1 MFNKVLAGEVVSRK
15 RIFQIIGVVTIVNML
30 SRLFGFFR
38 EVVIGYHFG
47 TTSLA
52 DSVILAYTIPNFL
65 YMVLGGAVTTAYIS
79 IYNKITNQLHKQQFH
94 ETIFTY
100 LFTFT
105 SLLTVFL
112 LAFPDQTIRF
122 FFAGQHPSEIKTTS
136 ELFMFMAPSII
147 FLIFS
152 MWLSGILNVQNKF
165 YSSSLA
171 TLANNVG
178 FVVIAVILYP
188 LMNAYA
194 YGLGAV
200 LGAAIMFIIL
210 FYYVRKDGHVHF
222 RFRFAISEN
231 KYIFRMLKISLPI
244 LLGGAT
250 LQFYFFIHRMFASQ
264 LQDGYVAALNYAS
277 KLVQLPQT
285 ILMTAVTTVIY
296 PLLAKKAADKDYN
309 GISQIYFKGL
319 QMLVIFIVPIS
330 IFVYLYAQEIVKII
344 FEYGSFTSQSTKM
357 TAGMLKIFVIGMF
370 AHAANLFVTRFF
382 YALER
387 SMMPVVSGIVAVFG
401 VNVLIIVLFIKE
413 YGASAIAW
421 GTTIGSLFQFVVLSV
436 AAVFR
441 LGLKADI
448 RDTAM
453 KLFIFI
459 VILIIVMYTVQ
470 MIVNFN
476 HYVIHVG
483 AGFVIFLVVTYI
495 LLRQLG
501 LLDRNILKR

>member
-1 MFNKVLAGEVVSRK
+1 VSRK
-15 RIFQIIGVVTIVNML
+15 RIFQVIGVVTIINIL

-47 TTSLA
+47 TSSLA

-65 YMVLGGAVTTAYIS
+65 YMVLGGAITTAYIS
-79 IYNKITNQLHKQQFH
+79 IYNKITNDLHKQQFH
-94 ETIFTY
+94 EIIFTY

-105 SLLTVFL
+105 SILTVFFM
-112 LAFPDQTIRF
+112 AFPEQTIRF
-122 FFAGQHPSEIKTTS
+122 FFAGLHPSEIKTTS

-152 MWLSGILNVQNKF
+152 MWLSGILNIQNKF

-178 FVVIAVILYP
+178 FVAIAVILYP
-188 LMNAYA
+188 MINVYA

-200 LGAAIMFIIL
+200 LGAAVMVTIL
-210 FYYVRKDGHVHF
+210 LYYLKKDGHLHFQF
-222 RFRFAISEN
+222 RFTITEN
-231 KYIFRMLKISLPI
+231 QYIFRMLKITLPI

-264 LQDGYVAALNYAS
+264 IQDGYVAALNYAS

-296 PLLAKKAADKDYN
+296 PLLAKKAADKDYK

-319 QMLVIFIVPIS
+319 QMLIIFIVPIS

-344 FEYGSFTSQSTKM
+344 FEYGSFTSQSTEM

-382 YALER
+382 YALEK

-441 LGLKADI
+441 LALKADI
-448 RDTAM
+448 RKTAM
-453 KLFIFI
+453 KLCIFI
-459 VILIIVMYTVQ
+459 VMLVIVMYTVQ
-470 MIVNFN
+470 LIVHFN

-483 AGFVIFLVVTYI
+483 AGFVIFLAVTYI

-501 LLDRNILKR
+501 LLDRNILKH

>member
-1 MFNKVLAGEVVSRK
+1 VSRK
-15 RIFQIIGVVTIVNML
+15 RIFQIIGVVTIINLL

-47 TTSLA
+47 TSSLA

-79 IYNKITNQLHKQQFH
+79 IYNKITNELHKQQFH

-105 SLLTVFL
+105 SILTVFFM
-112 LAFPDQTIRF
+112 AFPEQTIRF

-178 FVVIAVILYP
+178 FVAIAVILYP
-188 LMNAYA
+188 MMNVYA

-200 LGAAIMFIIL
+200 LGAAVMVIIL
-210 FYYVRKDGHVHF
+210 LYYLRKDGHLH
-222 RFRFAISEN
+222 FRFAISEN

-264 LQDGYVAALNYAS
+264 IQDGYVAALNYAS

-296 PLLAKKAADKDYN
+296 PLLAKKAADKDYK

-319 QMLVIFIVPIS
+319 QMLIIFIVPIS

-344 FEYGSFTSQSTKM
+344 FEYGSFTSRSTEM
-357 TAGMLKIFVIGMF
+357 TTSMLKIFVIGMF

-382 YALER
+382 YALEK
-387 SMMPVVSGIVAVFG
+387 SMMPVVSGIIAVFG

-448 RDTAM
+448 RKTAM
-453 KLFIFI
+453 KLCIFI
-459 VILIIVMYTVQ
+459 VMLIIVMYTVQ
-470 MIVNFN
+470 LIVHFN

-483 AGFVIFLVVTYI
+483 AGFVIFLTVTYI

-501 LLDRNILKR
+501 LLDRNILKH